1 MGRRL
6 LGIGSALALIW
17 LVYWGFAS
25 WRYSADLARAVRE
38 METGHHGAARDRLA
52 RLSARWPGQPVVEFS
67 LGVCEQTLGDNDRA
81 LEAWA
86 RIPSRSPFAVR
97 VAVPRAQALIVDRGQ
112 FSAAEEILKTA
123 IESRDA
129 SAIEARQILAR
140 LFFWQGRLREMRR
153 LLQDGWPI
161 APDRAAALR
170 EYWQLDTDPIP
181 TVAIQAAL
189 DRAAQKAPHDD
200 RAWLA
205 RANLATRSGRFDEA
219 ATWLDQC
226 ETARP
231 DDPAVWE
238 RRLDLAVA
246 ANHDNEAWRALS
258 HLKIDRV
265 SAAEILALEAWLA
278 SRRGL
283 PDRERRALESLVAL
297 EPGHSQ
303 ALERLAALAREAGR
317 TDCAVKCLHEKAAID
332 VARERYRDL
341 LATGVP
347 AGKLE
352 DLARLAE
359 ALGRRFEARG
369 WWTLIVV
376 AHPDNPQFR
385 TALDRQAQA
394 STSSSRPAGQTIAE
408 AFADLAPPTRA
419 DGRLAATVAS
429 AGALPKFR
437 DDAKAAR
444 LSSMVFDSGASAL
457 HQMPETASGGV
468 GLFDY
473 DGDGWLDI
481 YFVQGGPFPPG
492 PNRPSPGD
500 RLFRNRGDGTF
511 DDVTTESGVSRLSR
525 GYGHGVA
532 IGDFDN
538 DGHPDLLLTRWREY
552 ELLRN
557 RGDGTFEDVTGRAG
571 LGGDRDWPTSAAF
584 ADLDGDGDLDLY
596 VCHYV
601 VWDAGNPR
609 PCWDEVSRA
618 HVACFPREFKSL
630 PDHLF
635 RNDGGRF
642 VDVTAEA
649 GIVDRDGRGLGVVAA
664 DLDDDG
670 RVDLYVANDT
680 TANFLFHNLGGFRF
694 EETACLAG
702 AGANSDGGYQ
712 AGMGVAC
719 GDLDG
724 DGRLDLAVTNFFNES
739 TSYFQNLGGGMFA
752 DRTAAIGLSAPSR
765 FLLGFGIAM
774 PDVNNDGRLDLMTA
788 NGHVSD
794 LRPRSPF
801 AMPAQ
806 LLVGGN
812 EGRLNDV
819 SAQAGPPFAISHVGR
834 GLAVGDLDNDG
845 RIDAILIAQNEPP
858 VFFHNQTD
866 GGHFLTLRLEG
877 VKSNRDAV
885 GARVTLVHGN
895 RRQVAERVG
904 GGSYQ
909 SAADPRLHF
918 GLGSDDGKASLEVR
932 WPSGRVDRY
941 QGLSPDRGYHL
952 REGDGTARPLA
963 GFGRAA
969 TAARPLASIMAT
981 ANLPSGATPIRA
993 SEASTGAPDDRGMVE
1008 KEVAVAGRW
1017 RRYARGP

>member
-6 LGIGSALALIW
+6 IGIASALAVIW

-25 WRYSADLARAVRE
+25 WRFRADLARAVRE
-38 METGHHGAARDRLA
+38 LETGHHGAARDRLA
-52 RLSARWPGQPVVEFS
+52 GLSARWPGQPVVEFS
-67 LGVCEQTLGDNDRA
+67 LGVCEQALGQTDRA

-86 RIPSRSPFAVR
+86 RIPPQSPFA
-97 VAVPRAQALIVDRGQ
+97 AQIALPRAQALILNRGQ
-112 FSAAEEILKTA
+112 FSAAEEILETA
-123 IESRDA
+123 IKSRD
-129 SAIEARQILAR
+129 SSSIEARQTLAR
-140 LFFWQGRLREMRR
+140 LYFWQGRLREMRR
-153 LLQDGWPI
+153 LLQAGWTL

-170 EYWQLDTDPIP
+170 EYWKLDTDPIP

-189 DRAAQKAPHDD
+189 DLAERKAPNDD

-205 RANLATRSGRFDEA
+205 RANLATRSGRFDDGLK
-219 ATWLDQC
+219 WLDDC
-226 ETARP
+226 VKARP
-231 DDPAVWE
+231 DDLAVWE
-238 RRLDLAVA
+238 GRLDWAVA
-246 ANHDNEAWRALS
+246 ARNDDEVWRALA
-258 HLKIDRV
+258 HLTVDRV
-265 SAAEILALEAWLA
+265 SATDILALEAWLA
-278 SRRGL
+278 ARRGL
-283 PDRERRALESLVAL
+283 AGREQRALESLAAL

-303 ALERLAALAREAGR
+303 ALERLAVLAREGGR
-317 TDCAVKCLHEKAAID
+317 PDCAAKCLRDKLAID
-332 VARERYRDL
+332 RAKERYRDL

-347 AGKLE
+347 TTKFE
-352 DLARLAE
+352 ELATLAE
-359 ALGRRFEARG
+359 ALGRGFEARG
-369 WWTLIVV
+369 WWALLAV
-376 AHPDNPQFR
+376 AQPDNPKFR
-385 TALDRQAQA
+385 AALDRLRPGTA
-394 STSSSRPAGQTIAE
+394 SIARASGQTLADLL
-408 AFADLAPPTRA
+408 ADLAPRPGA
-419 DGRLAATVAS
+419 HGRLASSVATRGVV
-429 AGALPKFR
+429 PRFR

-444 LSSMVFDSGASAL
+444 LSSVLFDNGASVL

-492 PNRPSPGD
+492 PEHPSPGD

-511 DDVTTESGVSRLSR
+511 DDVSTVSGIADLSR

-532 IGDFDN
+532 VGDYDN
-538 DGHPDLLLTRWREY
+538 DGRPDLFLTRWRSY

-557 RGDGTFEDVTGRAG
+557 RGDGTFEDVTERVG
-571 LGGDRDWPTSAAF
+571 LAGDRDWPTSSAF

-596 VCHYV
+596 VCHYLA
-601 VWDAGNPR
+601 WDAVNPR
-609 PCWDEVSRA
+609 PCFDEMSRA
-618 HVACFPREFKSL
+618 NVACFPREFKSL
-630 PDHLF
+630 PDHVY

-642 VDVTAEA
+642 VDVTRPA

-680 TANFLFHNLGGFRF
+680 TANFLFHNLGEFRF
-694 EETACLAG
+694 EETASLSG
-702 AGANSDGGYQ
+702 AAANSDGGYQ

-739 TSYFQNLGGGMFA
+739 TSYFQNLGKGMFA
-752 DRTAAIGLSAPSR
+752 DRTAAIGLAAPSR

-794 LRPRSPF
+794 LRPRSPY

-812 EGRLNDV
+812 DGRLTDV
-819 SAQAGPPFAISHVGR
+819 SEDAGPPFRAAHVGR

-845 RIDAILIAQNEPP
+845 RIDAILVAQNEPP
-858 VFFHNQTD
+858 VYLHNQTE

-885 GARVTLVHGN
+885 GTRVTLIHGD
-895 RRQVAERVG
+895 RRQVAQRLG

-918 GLGSDDGKASLEVR
+918 GLGTADGMASLEVR
-932 WPSGRVDRY
+932 WPSGRIDRY
-941 QGLSPDRGYHL
+941 QALSPDRGYHL

-963 GFGRAA
+963 GFGKASA
-969 TAARPLASIMAT
+969 AARPLASNMMT
-981 ANLPSGATPIRA
+981 ARSANSDTLNRA
-993 SEASTGAPDDRGMVE
+993 GPARPDELDNR
-1008 KEVAVAGRW
+1008 
-1017 RRYARGP
+1017 